1 MTIRRRTL
9 GSGPVPRQHQEGPG
23 RDREPGPGRP
33 PAPAEAPESDEG
45 PFYRPEIP
53 LDDLRAR
60 GVLGAA
66 PAPGGE
72 PLRPLRAV
80 RPRD

>member
-1 MTIRRRTL
+1 MTTRRRTL
-9 GSGPVPRQHQEGPG
+9 GSGPVPRQHREGAG
-23 RDREPGPGRP
+23 RESGPGRP
-33 PAPAEAPESDEG
+33 PAPAAPESDEG

-72 PLRPLRAV
+72 PLRPVRAV